1 MPNLFWLIVSVG
13 LHLGLFLF
21 LLKGE
26 PVTPEKPSKPIPL
39 KTELVS
45 KAENALP
52 SPSPSETVSFSDDGK
67 PILYAGAPTIV
78 VNEKQT
84 ERIERSEKT
93 DTDDGETNVMTQ
105 RETSNATALPPRSE
119 RFTEDGETFPGYAL
133 RNLDNGLIL
142 KIVKSG
148 QGEVLAIQE
157 DRSRR
162 QFVLA
167 NWGEDGPMGY
177 RVVTGNDWAEV
188 LSRRALELPASIE
201 EKIRRGIQ
209 KELNLEVGPVMLFL
223 SHELDRLILTSQ
235 LSACEEA
242 GLSVESVRR
251 TVGRLVSG
259 RNGFSEYC
267 VESFEL
273 EDGFLR
279 SFREPIS
286 AGYSLS
292 EGGGS

>member
-1 MPNLFWLIVSVG
+1 
-13 LHLGLFLF
+13 
-21 LLKGE
+21 
-26 PVTPEKPSKPIPL
+26 
-39 KTELVS
+39 
-45 KAENALP
+45 
-52 SPSPSETVSFSDDGK
+52 
-67 PILYAGAPTIV
+67 ILYAGAPTIV
-78 VNEKQT
+78 VNEEET
-84 ERIERSEKT
+84 EKSERMGESDTKEGEKT
-93 DTDDGETNVMTQ
+93 AKAPQKTL
-105 RETSNATALPPRSE
+105 NAKTLLPRSE
-119 RFTEDGETFPGYAL
+119 RFTEDGVNFPGYAL

-157 DRSRR
+157 DKSRR

-209 KELNLEVGPVMLFL
+209 KELNLEVGLVMLFL

-242 GLSVESVRR
+242 GLSVEKVRR
-251 TVGRLVSG
+251 TVGRLISG
-259 RNGFSEYC
+259 RNGFGEYR
-267 VESFEL
+267 VESLEL
-273 EDGFLR
+273 EDGVLR

-286 AGYSLS
+286 TGYPLS